1 MAKAAWGEKR
11 ICANCGSKYYDLQK
25 EPIFCPKCGSEF
37 INVSLQIS
45 SKTKMAAPKKRVAPE
60 VKGVKARIIE
70 DQGETGETPFD
81 NVDSDDEKLDQ
92 EASQIINNA
101 TDFSEESEELLNI
114 AENVNEES
122 KKDEI

>member
-37 INVSLQIS
+37 INVSLEIS
-45 SKTKMAAPKKRVAPE
+45 SKTKMAAPKKSAAPE

-70 DQGETGETPFD
+70 DQGETGETRVD
-81 NVDSDDEKLDQ
+81 NVDSDDKYLDQ
-92 EASQIINNA
+92 EASQIIDGA
-101 TDFSEESEELLNI
+101 TDFSEESEELLDI
-114 AENVNEES
+114 TENVNEES
-122 KKDEI
+122 TKDEL